1 MNLFKQENDCIA
13 YLYFGEKKTLDD
25 SEERDSNAGKDH
37 QGRSVAVVLATDA
50 SGPVQ
55 GGTEGETWEMKE

>member
-1 MNLFKQENDCIA
+1 MIA
-13 YLYFGEKKTLDD
+13 LHIYVLGKKPLDD
-25 SEERDSNAGKDH
+25 SEERDSSAGKDH
-37 QGRSVAVVLATDA
+37 QGGSVAVVLATDA

>member
-1 MNLFKQENDCIA
+1 MIA
-13 YLYFGEKKTLDD
+13 WHIYVLGKKHLDG
-25 SEERDSNAGKDH
+25 SEERDPNAGEDH

-55 GGTEGETWEMKE
+55 GGTERERDGR